1 MRFLGFLEVG
11 FDLSFMKKKISF
23 SFAKTF
29 VRSNAVGLNTLA
41 CIATSPAA
49 DLRRAE
55 RESAAC
61 LQTCSSPLDGWVT

>member
-1 MRFLGFLEVG
+1 MNN
-11 FDLSFMKKKISF
+11 KIGF

-29 VRSNAVGLNTLA
+29 VHLNAVGLNTLA

-61 LQTCSSPLDGWVT
+61 LQTYLSPLDAWVT